1 MIIYN
6 VTIQPQWEI
15 HDDWKA
21 WMTETHLPEMM
32 QTGCFL
38 KFQFCRIMDIDE
50 SEGPTYTAQYSAND
64 IVDYDR
70 YINNFSASLRQKGQD
85 LWGGKM
91 IAFRSLMEV
100 VH

>member
-15 HDDWKA
+15 HDDWKT

-32 QTGCFL
+32 QTGCFVQY
-38 KFQFCRIMDIDE
+38 QFCRLMDIDE
-50 SEGPTYTAQYSAND
+50 SEGPTYTIQYSANS
-64 IVDYDR
+64 IEDYDS
-70 YINNFSASLRQKGQD
+70 YISHFSVVMRQRGIEH
-85 LWGGKM
+85 WGNKM